1 MGVIC
6 LLGYIAG
13 ALVVVL
19 GSSHLMMDLSAGD
32 DLRSSAGLVG
42 GGVVLVVVSAVLHAL
57 VVRRRG
63 HGGVLDDSGA
73 WLSSGAWTGL
83 ALWAVPTLWAWLQ
96 FEWFMEPVQMYPL
109 PTVAGGVLLA
119 YAVGWRLAHRS
130 PAAQPLAMVGV
141 ALVGLPM
148 GLLAVALPAGHFRHH
163 LTEVSLNVMMPGSAQ
178 RQQYALPA
186 EDPLHVAP
194 LPGLGAGTL
203 AYLEALASA
212 QAVDVDAEVA
222 AGRMRQR
229 PDGTWV
235 AIDADGAEQPLGTAA
250 DLAALGQAAERADAQ
265 AAALAHAAA
274 EQARQARQAR
284 QAGLRERR
292 LGGRLWGRPPTP

>member
-32 DLRSSAGLVG
+32 GLRASAGLVG
-42 GGVVLVVVSAVLHAL
+42 GGVLLVVASAVLHAL

-63 HGGVLDDSGA
+63 HGGVLDGSGA
-73 WLSSGAWTGL
+73 WLSAGAWTGL

-109 PTVAGGVLLA
+109 PTVVGGVLLA
-119 YAVGWRLAHRS
+119 YAVGWRLARRS

-163 LTEVSLNVMMPGSAQ
+163 LTEVSLNVMVPGSAQ
-178 RQQYALPA
+178 GQRYALPA

-212 QAVDVDAEVA
+212 QAIDVDA
-222 AGRMRQR
+222 
-229 PDGTWV
+229 
-235 AIDADGAEQPLGTAA
+235 AEQPLGTAA
-250 DLAALGQAAERADAQ
+250 DLDALRQAAERADAQ
-265 AAALAHAAA
+265 DAVRAHAAA
-274 EQARQARQAR
+274 EQAR